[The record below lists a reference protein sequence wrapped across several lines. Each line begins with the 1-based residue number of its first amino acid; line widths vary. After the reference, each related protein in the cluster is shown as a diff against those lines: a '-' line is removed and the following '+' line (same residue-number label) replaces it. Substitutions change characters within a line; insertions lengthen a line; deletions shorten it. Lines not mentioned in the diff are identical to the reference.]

1 MAKEIRVPRLGWS
14 MEEGVLVRWLKQPG
28 EKVTEE
34 EPLFELEGEKAVQE
48 IGSLD
53 AGTLYLP
60 PDAPAIGSTVLVGAL
75 LGYLLAPGEAPPSQS
90 AKSDHSPDS
99 VKPAAPLEKPP
110 KPGLATTG
118 GPAARRMARK
128 LRANGTGQAVGSPT
142 TSTAPNVE
150 QVARSQGMAN
160 GAAATVASPRARRV
174 ASELGVDW
182 RTLPG
187 TGAGGRVR
195 EADVRAAAAES
206 QVAPSSAGDNL
217 LTPRR
222 KAIAQRLRHSR
233 DMTVPVT
240 LTTTA
245 DVTNLVALR
254 AQFKAAAA
262 GAVPAYTDLVASL
275 VARAIRRHPPL
286 AVRWSPDQSQLIAIG
301 DDQIHVGIAVDTQEG
316 LLVPVV
322 REILRKSL
330 VAIAE
335 ETRELANKAR
345 GGRLTAAEMQAAVIT
360 ISNLGGYGI
369 DAFTP
374 VINFPEITILGL
386 GAVRR
391 EPVVGEND
399 QIVIRERMVLSLTF
413 DHAAV
418 DGAPAAAFLADIA
431 AALANPAAHLL
442 GV

>member
-28 EKVTEE
+28 DGVAEGES
-34 EPLFELEGEKAVQE
+34 LFELEGEKAVQE

-53 AGTLYLP
+53 AGTFFLP
-60 PDAPAIGSTVLVGAL
+60 ADAPAIGSTVLVGAL
-75 LGYLLAPGEAPPSQS
+75 LGYLLAPGESPPSSS
-90 AKSDHSPDS
+90 AKGDSSPDGLKAAAS
-99 VKPAAPLEKPP
+99 PEQPAKPDL
-110 KPGLATTG
+110 TTG
-118 GPAARRMARK
+118 GPAARRLARK
-128 LRANGTGQAVGSPT
+128 LRANGAEEASGAPAVS
-142 TSTAPNVE
+142 SAPVGIE
-150 QVARSQGMAN
+150 KLA
-160 GAAATVASPRARRV
+160 GAQRGKNYASATIASPRARRV

-182 RTLPG
+182 RTLAG
-187 TGAGGRVR
+187 SGAGGRVR
-195 EADVRAAAAES
+195 ESDVRAAAAES
-206 QVAPSSAGDNL
+206 PMATSAFGENL

-233 DMTVPVT
+233 NMTVPVT
-240 LTTTA
+240 LTTIA

-254 AQFKAAAA
+254 AQFKSAAA

-275 VARAIRRHPPL
+275 VARTIRRHSRL
-286 AVRWSPDQSQLIAIG
+286 AVRWSNDGSQLSAVS
-301 DDQIHVGIAVDTQEG
+301 DDDIHVGIAVDTPAG

-322 REILRKSL
+322 HDILRKSL

-335 ETRELANKAR
+335 ETRELADKAR
-345 GGRLTAAEMQAAVIT
+345 SGRLTAAEMQMAVIS

-391 EPVVGEND
+391 ESVVGEND
-399 QIVIRERMVLSLTF
+399 QIAIRERMVLSLTF

-431 AALANPAAHLL
+431 LSLANPAAHLL

>member
-28 EKVTEE
+28 EKVAEE

-75 LGYLLAPGEAPPSQS
+75 LGYLLAPGEAPPTS
-90 AKSDHSPDS
+90 AASGSIGSGAASPPIAA
-99 VKPAAPLEKPP
+99 KPAKPTLAAP
-110 KPGLATTG
+110 A
-118 GPAARRMARK
+118 GPAARRLARK
-128 LRANGTGQAVGSPT
+128 LSQQHSEVAA
-142 TSTAPNVE
+142 APL
-150 QVARSQGMAN
+150 ATN
-160 GAAATVASPRARRV
+160 GASHINSPRPAVHAAVASVASPRARRV
-174 ASELGVDW
+174 ATELGVDW
-182 RTLPG
+182 TGLAG
-187 TGAGGRVR
+187 TGRDGRVR
-195 EADVRAAAAES
+195 EADVRAAFTHIEAPAPQPAEGEN
-206 QVAPSSAGDNL
+206 V

-233 DMTVPVT
+233 NATVPVT

-254 AQFKAAAA
+254 AQFKSAAA

-275 VARAIRRHPPL
+275 VARAFRRHPRL
-286 AVRWSPDQSQLIAIG
+286 AVRWSSDQSQLHAIG
-301 DDQIHVGIAVDTQEG
+301 EDEIHVGIAVDTQEG

-322 REILRKSL
+322 RDILRKSL

-360 ISNLGGYGI
+360 VSNLGGYGI

-391 EPVVGEND
+391 EPVVGENE